1 MSTTSTSLRLINCC
15 QSSVASRILSSA
27 AKAAARSRS
36 TSQIATTSQR
46 SSRCQPGKWA
56 ESAHPPAPRPAT
68 RNLLAMSD
76 ISQVDAGG
84 SSKPFDL
91 HDYQQDGASHARD
104 DADRGAAAYALA
116 QQCRGKEG
124 RQHRRQGGQ

>member
-1 MSTTSTSLRLINCC
+1 MSTTSTSLGLTRCC
-15 QSSVASRILSSA
+15 QSSVASRILSAA

-46 SSRCQPGKWA
+46 SSRCQPGTWA
-56 ESAHPPAPRPAT
+56 ERAHAPAPRTAT

-84 SSKPFDL
+84 SSKTLELYDYH
-91 HDYQQDGASHARD
+91 HDGTSHAPD
-104 DADRGAAAYALA
+104 HGDRRAAAHA
-116 QQCRGKEG
+116 RPHHPPGKDG
-124 RQHRRQGGQ
+124 RK